1 MATGG
6 DDGGKTAQRILRM
19 SDIAKEP
26 LEILMPIGGYED
38 MLLVSLEIA
47 VEPLT
52 SFLPAV
58 QSYAYAVKERCE
70 NPSDGLTPDQSAA
83 IMLYSMGWKPLDK
96 CNGLHTI
103 QLQEIKPPFP
113 LLHPISLDSN
123 SNKPTVATSIN
134 NDRQAFISYCHR
146 DKNERCAFVQALE
159 KANIFT
165 TIWTDEKY
173 MTGDTVDSIV
183 TAIRQSKAVFVL
195 LSDAYCSS
203 DICRREWEF
212 AMAKHIKFYPIIV
225 EKGFRTASYDWVSFN
240 IGNRL
245 FYRSYEPDH
254 LESLINTLRMDIIK
268 KN

>member
-96 CNGLHTI
+96 CLYVALNATLRSKDRSK
-103 QLQEIKPPFP
+103 LEPW
-113 LLHPISLDSN
+113 LLYLKLFLTALSP
-123 SNKPTVATSIN
+123 TSIN

>member
-1 MATGG
+1 MFAIECNS
-6 DDGGKTAQRILRM
+6 GK
-19 SDIAKEP
+19 DIRKHSYFESED
-26 LEILMPIGGYED
+26 EILHLVATQFKVIG
-38 MLLVSLEIA
+38 
-47 VEPLT
+47 
-52 SFLPAV
+52 
-58 QSYAYAVKERCE
+58 C
-70 NPSDGLTPDQSAA
+70 
-83 IMLYSMGWKPLDK
+83 LDAG
-96 CNGLHTI
+96 NGLHTI